1 MKPDD
6 IRTKYLDFF
15 QERDHR
21 VVSSSPVIPQGDPT
35 LLFTNAGM
43 NQFKDVLLGNEK
55 RDYVR
60 AASVQ
65 KCIRAGGKHN
75 DLDEVGRDGRHLTMF
90 EMLGNW
96 SFGEYYKRES
106 IKWAWEFITEV
117 LDLPQERLYV
127 TCYQDDDESYDI
139 WSKEVGFPEAKIAR
153 QGDVRNGNE
162 ENFWSMGP
170 TGPCGPC
177 TEIHFDLRPEEGPF
191 TFAEGQYD
199 EDRVVEF
206 WNLVFMESNRL
217 EDGSFEPLPLQSV
230 DTGMGLDRMAMI
242 KAGVGN
248 VFQTDLFT
256 PIFIKT
262 AELLGQNISHSMND
276 FYKREDFTD
285 FAVIAD
291 HIRSVTFSL
300 CDGGKFSNDGRGSVI
315 RSILRR
321 AVRHGRRLGFE
332 QPFLHEVAQAV
343 IENYGSIYPEL
354 EAVGQQSRELIRLE
368 EERFFRTI
376 DRGIAL
382 YDKAASRARNEERK
396 KISGEDVFQ
405 LHATYGFPPDMT
417 AVMAEDDGLVIDIS
431 GYQKLWQQHQQVSK
445 GKDSLGDVFTA
456 GDWITVN
463 EGSSDSFVGY
473 TQHEAKAHIRRYRSQ
488 DDVVELLLSQTP
500 FYAESGGQVGDVGVI
515 EREDGAVKFEVLDT
529 QKAPIG
535 IVHRA
540 RLVEGELGSE
550 NLDGDFIAR
559 IDSSKRLLTCCN
571 HTATHLLHAALRGQI
586 SDTIFQ
592 SGSLVAPEKLR
603 FDFSWGQPL
612 SAEQL
617 REIEDA
623 INAQVRL
630 GEDVVIHQDVE
641 REHAIDELGA
651 MAIFGEKY
659 GDRVRVVQIG
669 DGKKSVELCGGTHVQ
684 NTRDINLFRITSES
698 SVAAGIRRIEAVTN
712 VAAYQT
718 FQQERSLLSQVAT
731 RIKADTHNVLDRAGS
746 LTEERADLERRVR
759 QLSQKLAQLRAGE
772 IVDEAVDIAGVKV
785 IAEKIDVESRDQML
799 AYADKLREKMK
810 DGIVLLGANLEGK
823 AALLCLVTEGVFK
836 EHKVKAGDLINKVAV
851 HVDGRGGGRPTLAQA
866 GGSKPE
872 GLPQA
877 VASFEDAVREAL
889 T

>member
-1 MKPDD
+1 
-6 IRTKYLDFF
+6 
-15 QERDHR
+15 
-21 VVSSSPVIPQGDPT
+21 
-35 LLFTNAGM
+35 
-43 NQFKDVLLGNEK
+43 
-55 RDYVR
+55 
-60 AASVQ
+60 
-65 KCIRAGGKHN
+65 
-75 DLDEVGRDGRHLTMF
+75 
-90 EMLGNW
+90 
-96 SFGEYYKRES
+96 
-106 IKWAWEFITEV
+106 
-117 LDLPQERLYV
+117 
-127 TCYQDDDESYDI
+127 
-139 WSKEVGFPEAKIAR
+139 
-153 QGDVRNGNE
+153 
-162 ENFWSMGP
+162 
-170 TGPCGPC
+170 
-177 TEIHFDLRPEEGPF
+177 
-191 TFAEGQYD
+191 
-199 EDRVVEF
+199 
-206 WNLVFMESNRL
+206 
-217 EDGSFEPLPLQSV
+217 
-230 DTGMGLDRMAMI
+230 MGLDRMAMI

>member
-1 MKPDD
+1 MKPDE
-6 IRTKYLDFF
+6 IRSQYLDFF
-15 QERDHR
+15 KERDHR

-75 DLDEVGRDGRHLTMF
+75 DLDEVGRDGRHLTFF

-106 IKWAWEFITEV
+106 ITWAWEFIVDV
-117 LDLPQERLYV
+117 LKLPLDRVYV

-139 WSKEVGFPEAKIAR
+139 WTKEIGVPEKRVAR
-153 QGDVRNGNE
+153 QGDVKNGNE

-177 TEIHFDLRPEEGPF
+177 TELHFDLRPEEGPF

-230 DTGMGLDRMAMI
+230 DTGMGLDRIAMV
-242 KAGVGN
+242 KAGVTN

-256 PIFIKT
+256 PIFVKT
-262 AELLGQNISHSMND
+262 ASLLGEDISHSMND
-276 FYKREDFTD
+276 FYKREDYSD

-321 AVRHGRRLGFE
+321 AVRHGRKLGFE
-332 QPFLHEVAQAV
+332 QPFLHEVAQSV
-343 IENYGSIYPEL
+343 IEHYGEIYPEL
-354 EAVGQQSRELIRLE
+354 EAVGQQARELIRLE

-382 YDKAASRARNEERK
+382 YDKAAEKARGQERK
-396 KISGEDVFQ
+396 KLSGEDVFQ

-417 AVMAEDDGLVIDIS
+417 AVMAEDDGLEIDMS
-431 GYQKLWQQHQQVSK
+431 GYQKLWQQHQLVSK
-445 GKDSLGDVFTA
+445 GKDALGDVFTA

-463 EGSSDSFVGY
+463 EGSADSFVGY
-473 TQHEAKAHIRRYRSQ
+473 SQHEAKAHVRRFRSQ
-488 DDVVELLLSQTP
+488 DDIVELLLSQTP

-515 EREDGAVKFEVLDT
+515 EREDGEVRFEVLDT

-540 RLVEGELGSE
+540 KLVKGT
-550 NLDGDFIAR
+550 LDSKSLEGDFVAR
-559 IDSSKRLLTCCN
+559 IDASKRLLTCCN

-612 SAEQL
+612 SEEEL
-617 REIEDA
+617 RGLEDA
-623 INAQVRL
+623 INEKVRL
-630 GEDVVIHQDVE
+630 GEDVVIHQNVE
-641 REHAIDELGA
+641 REHAVEELGA

-669 DGKKSVELCGGTHVQ
+669 EDSVELCGGTHVD

-718 FQQERSLLSQVAT
+718 FQQERTLLTQVA
-731 RIKADTHNVLDRAGS
+731 RSIKADTHNVLDRAGS
-746 LTEERADLERRVR
+746 LTEERSELERRVR

-785 IAEKIDVESRDQML
+785 IAEKIDVEDRDQML
-799 AYADKLREKMK
+799 AYADKLREKMN
-810 DGIVLLGANLEGK
+810 DGIVLLGAEIDGK

-836 EHKVKAGDLINKVAV
+836 QHKVKAGDLINKVAV

-866 GGSKPE
+866 GGSNPS
-872 GLPQA
+872 GLGQA
-877 VASFEDAVREAL
+877 VSSFEDAVREAL
-889 T
+889 G